1 MQIFIME
8 NEKELLSIESLST
21 LDEMQ
26 AAYNKMQKELEEST
40 KSLEE
45 HIIERP
51 QLDAKI
57 KGICKM
63 EPFLDLLECDSDRL
77 CSQTNFVCDL
87 AENISS
93 KVRQLDLAKNHVFE
107 AIQRVDDILDLK
119 FCTDG
124 VKTAMESNDYEQAA
138 ANIHRYLCLDENVIQ
153 QSIIAGME
161 SSTINASLTVL
172 REARVQMSKVVSE
185 QFDLAVKEGDLTAVE
200 RFFKIFPLLKKEEE
214 GLEKFAK
221 FLRQEIAKSSQENLK
236 LALKL
241 DSNDRRFHVL
251 FADTL
256 TLLFEGIA
264 RTVEKQQP
272 LVETYYGP
280 GKLFMLVK
288 NLQQECDIQA
298 RYVLD
303 KFESFRKFKW
313 KIQQVQNAFVNRGRS
328 ADDLNR
334 KSFDP
339 RDIEP
344 LLAEV
349 TLISARC
356 ELYLRFLRRRVQ
368 ADIDI
373 VYQTEEEKKENKSEL
388 LKWVTNCD
396 LSHKMQE
403 IVGGYI
409 LMEEYYMRESASK
422 AIQLDTIEEGS
433 LTSSMV
439 DDTFFILKQ
448 CIKRAMTSSSID
460 CVCAMLNHAAS
471 VLDSDFRSVLTTR
484 IKAGFSSGGMLD
496 NISSAYNVMQTSLQ
510 QGKLGSVDEQ
520 NAMARQMFITT
531 LNNCDVASQ
540 HVQTLKRSLEA
551 EVFKV
556 FVKLPKQDLAKLESC
571 FSDLVALSSNFKDL
585 LEAGVTELSSS
596 CIKPEIRPLITNF
609 LSVSHILS
617 ESDFATY
624 EANDP
629 WAEQLIYALQQLTD
643 KFHEALSSMIYDQL
657 ISHLTNEIAIQL
669 EKVVFKSTF
678 NRLGGMQ
685 FDKELRS
692 LVSFLTTTTTWTV
705 RDRFARLTQT
715 ATILNLDR
723 VDEILDYWG
732 HNSGP
737 LTWRLTPAE
746 VRRVLALRA
755 DFGSDEICKLKL

>member
-298 RYVLD
+298 RYVLN

-755 DFGSDEICKLKL
+755 DFGSDEIRKLKL